1 MTRSTADRD
10 LSVMTWMLA
19 VIIAF
24 AVLLALV
31 TMYSLSDLGI
41 AGWMAGLSAGTRVLL
56 AAFLDT

>member
-1 MTRSTADRD
+1 MTRTRADRD

-24 AVLLALV
+24 TVLLALV
-31 TMYSLSDLGI
+31 TVHSFSDLGI
-41 AGWMAGLSAGTRVLL
+41 AGWMAGLSAGTRFLL